1 MSPVLDPGAAR
12 SALQKARLYAILDAA
27 YAPPALWPDLAR
39 QLAAGGAGIF
49 QIRAKN
55 ISKEEILTHARIL
68 APILAQLG
76 LPLILN
82 DYPDLVAPSGAAG
95 CHLGQDDLG
104 IPEARRMLGS
114 SVLLGLSTHS
124 PCQALA
130 GQAVGADHLR
140 VPPRP
145 LSDIARHEQPG
156 GSAGIVGPWQA
167 CNIDRE
173 GLTARIQDLP
183 LTRFG
188 AALGRVEF
196 VEPAGERRAQS
207 RIQKTVEARTRERL
221 EVRQP
226 DECEQRRVRQH
237 RHASLQDK
245 HGVRQHIDQR
255 PKHGSVSALLE

>member
-1 MSPVLDPGAAR
+1 MPPVLDPGAAR

-68 APILAQLG
+68 TPILAQLG

-130 GQAVGADHLR
+130 GQAVGADYLGFGPLYATGTKPDYRPIGPEKIREIAGKVSLPVFCIGGLNPDRVTEAVRHGAQRVCVVSHLLLAQD
-140 VPPRP
+140 PKAAAQEI
-145 LSDIARHEQPG
+145 LSRL
-156 GSAGIVGPWQA
+156 GSKAPV
-167 CNIDRE
+167 
-173 GLTARIQDLP
+173 
-183 LTRFG
+183 
-188 AALGRVEF
+188 
-196 VEPAGERRAQS
+196 
-207 RIQKTVEARTRERL
+207 KEA
-221 EVRQP
+221 VR
-226 DECEQRRVRQH
+226 
-237 RHASLQDK
+237 S
-245 HGVRQHIDQR
+245 
-255 PKHGSVSALLE
+255 

>member
-1 MSPVLDPGAAR
+1 MPPVLDPGVAR

-27 YAPPALWPDLAR
+27 YAPPARWPNLAR

-82 DYPDLVAPSGAAG
+82 DYPDLVVPSGAAG

-104 IPEARRMLGS
+104 IPEARRILGS

-130 GQAVGADHLR
+130 GQAVGADYLGFGPLYATGTKPDYRPIGPEKIQEIAGKVSLPVFCIGGLNPDRVADAVRHGAQRVCVVSHLLLAQD
-140 VPPRP
+140 PKAAAQEI
-145 LSDIARHEQPG
+145 LSRL
-156 GSAGIVGPWQA
+156 GSKAPVKEA
-167 CNIDRE
+167 DR
-173 GLTARIQDLP
+173 L
-183 LTRFG
+183 
-188 AALGRVEF
+188 
-196 VEPAGERRAQS
+196 
-207 RIQKTVEARTRERL
+207 
-221 EVRQP
+221 
-226 DECEQRRVRQH
+226 
-237 RHASLQDK
+237 
-245 HGVRQHIDQR
+245 
-255 PKHGSVSALLE
+255 

>member
-1 MSPVLDPGAAR
+1 MPPVLDPGVAR

-27 YAPPALWPDLAR
+27 YAPPARWPNLAR

-82 DYPDLVAPSGAAG
+82 DYPDLVVPSGAAG

-104 IPEARRMLGS
+104 IPEARRILGS

-130 GQAVGADHLR
+130 GQAVGADYLGFGPLYATGTKPDYRPIGPEKIREIAGKVSLPVFCIGGLNPDRVTEAVRHGAQRVCVVSHLLLAQD
-140 VPPRP
+140 PKAAAQEI
-145 LSDIARHEQPG
+145 LSRL
-156 GSAGIVGPWQA
+156 GSKAPV
-167 CNIDRE
+167 
-173 GLTARIQDLP
+173 
-183 LTRFG
+183 
-188 AALGRVEF
+188 
-196 VEPAGERRAQS
+196 
-207 RIQKTVEARTRERL
+207 KEA
-221 EVRQP
+221 VR
-226 DECEQRRVRQH
+226 
-237 RHASLQDK
+237 S
-245 HGVRQHIDQR
+245 
-255 PKHGSVSALLE
+255 

>member
-1 MSPVLDPGAAR
+1 MPPVLDPGVAR

-27 YAPPALWPDLAR
+27 YAPPARWPNLAR

-82 DYPDLVAPSGAAG
+82 DYPDLVVPSGAAG

-104 IPEARRMLGS
+104 IPEARRILGS

-130 GQAVGADHLR
+130 GQAVGADYLGFGPLYATGTKPDYRPIGPEKIREIAGKVSLPVFCIGGLNPDRVAEAVRHGAQRVCVVSHLLLAQD
-140 VPPRP
+140 PKAAAQEI
-145 LSDIARHEQPG
+145 LSRL
-156 GSAGIVGPWQA
+156 GSKAPV
-167 CNIDRE
+167 
-173 GLTARIQDLP
+173 
-183 LTRFG
+183 
-188 AALGRVEF
+188 
-196 VEPAGERRAQS
+196 
-207 RIQKTVEARTRERL
+207 KEA
-221 EVRQP
+221 VR
-226 DECEQRRVRQH
+226 
-237 RHASLQDK
+237 S
-245 HGVRQHIDQR
+245 
-255 PKHGSVSALLE
+255 

>member
-27 YAPPALWPDLAR
+27 YAPPARWPELAR

-68 APILAQLG
+68 TPILAQLG

-130 GQAVGADHLR
+130 GQAVGADYLGFGPLYATGTKPDYRPIGPEKIREIAGKVSLPVFCIGGLNPDRVTEAVRHGAQRVCVVSHLLLAQD
-140 VPPRP
+140 PKAAAQEI
-145 LSDIARHEQPG
+145 LSRL
-156 GSAGIVGPWQA
+156 GSKAPV
-167 CNIDRE
+167 
-173 GLTARIQDLP
+173 
-183 LTRFG
+183 
-188 AALGRVEF
+188 
-196 VEPAGERRAQS
+196 
-207 RIQKTVEARTRERL
+207 KEA
-221 EVRQP
+221 VR
-226 DECEQRRVRQH
+226 
-237 RHASLQDK
+237 S
-245 HGVRQHIDQR
+245 
-255 PKHGSVSALLE
+255 

>member
-27 YAPPALWPDLAR
+27 YAPPARWPDLAR

-130 GQAVGADHLR
+130 GQAVGADYLGFGPLYATGTKPDYRPIGPEKIREIAGKVSLPVFCIGGLNPDRVTEAVRHGAQRVCVVSHLLLAQDPKAAAQEILSR
-140 VPPRP
+140 LGSKAPVEEAVP
-145 LSDIARHEQPG
+145 S
-156 GSAGIVGPWQA
+156 
-167 CNIDRE
+167 
-173 GLTARIQDLP
+173 
-183 LTRFG
+183 
-188 AALGRVEF
+188 
-196 VEPAGERRAQS
+196 
-207 RIQKTVEARTRERL
+207 
-221 EVRQP
+221 
-226 DECEQRRVRQH
+226 
-237 RHASLQDK
+237 
-245 HGVRQHIDQR
+245 
-255 PKHGSVSALLE
+255 